1 MDNMGIYVLFGQKVE
16 QNVAE
21 RKSAGH
27 LSCPALF
34 LPDETKSVLR
44 ALSPDLFP
52 FSWSVF
58 VTFRKTGTVSSS
70 IYIEKAMENKLS
82 ICLIRKKESEHYKN
96 LSFSI

>member
-1 MDNMGIYVLFGQKVE
+1 MYYSV
-16 QNVAE
+16 
-21 RKSAGH
+21 RKSNKTSQKGKVQDILA
-27 LSCPALF
+27 ALHF
-34 LPDETKSVLR
+34 FCQMKQKSVLR